1 MSISFTPFKALRLPT
16 VTSIKIPEGFP
27 DWKAVPDYLMK
38 K

>member
-1 MSISFTPFKALRLPT
+1 MLIILISFQALRLPT
-16 VTSIKIPEGFP
+16 VTSVKVPEGFP